1 MIDKYGF
8 DDFGRPS
15 KPLYF
20 MNLCFEIAK
29 RSLDPHTKCGAII
42 TDNSGAILSTGYNS
56 PPMGSLDMNIPKTS
70 TEKYDYF
77 EHAERNAI
85 YLASRRGVSLENS
98 IFYVTGLPCMECL
111 RGIIQ
116 VGANKVIYG
125 PLTASMTDGKYLN
138 KYSNLL
144 FGHKI
149 IVQMFL
155 YTDGLI
161 KMNPGVEETIKDR
174 NFIDIQKYVKGP
186 KYEQK
191 KTR

>member
-1 MIDKYGF
+1 MIDELGF
-8 DDFGRPS
+8 DSFGRPS

-20 MNLCFEIAK
+20 MNLCFEIAR

-42 TDNSGAILSTGYNS
+42 TDESGSILSTGYNS

-70 TEKYDYF
+70 PEKYDYF

-98 IFYVTGLPCMECL
+98 IFYVTGLPCLECL
-111 RGIIQ
+111 RGIMQ
-116 VGANKVIYG
+116 VGAQKVIYG
-125 PLTASMTDGKYLN
+125 PLTSSMTDEKYFT
-138 KYSNLL
+138 KYPDLL

-155 YTDGLI
+155 YTKGLL
-161 KMNPGVEETIKDR
+161 KMNPSIQEVIKDR
-174 NFIDIQKYVKGP
+174 KTIDIQKYIKGP
-186 KYEQK
+186 KL
-191 KTR
+191 